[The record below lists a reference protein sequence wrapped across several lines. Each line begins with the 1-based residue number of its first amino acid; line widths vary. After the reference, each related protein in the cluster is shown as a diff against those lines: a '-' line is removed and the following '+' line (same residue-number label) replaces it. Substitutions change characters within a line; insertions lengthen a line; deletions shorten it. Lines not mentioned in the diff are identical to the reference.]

1 MTKLKPHDICFV
13 LLSFNTFFYFATL
26 TNIIYEN
33 IYLEST
39 IDHRSIKIDVFGT
52 KVVSFIN
59 LKSSTKYGINLKSE
73 SENSKRHQMKVKAK
87 RKKKSALEA
96 SRRFSI
102 RWAAPDRILNLLDA
116 SRRCPPSTL
125 KAPLLI

>member
-73 SENSKRHQMKVKAK
+73 SENSKATSNESESEKERKNRHSKH
-87 RKKKSALEA
+87 LEDSRYDGLRPIVSRIFSMLLA
-96 SRRFSI
+96 AAHPPPLKRRF
-102 RWAAPDRILNLLDA
+102 
-116 SRRCPPSTL
+116 
-125 KAPLLI
+125 